1 MIECPRG
8 DIRDLLPDLLHDRLS
23 AATRAEVEHHVAEC
37 ASCEA
42 ELELLGAMRDAL
54 SRPRVVDASRIA
66 AAVRSGTTE
75 RQRPARAHMR
85 RLDWRAAAAAAVLIT
100 GGLTLVVVQRAP
112 VSSHIASPSSATT
125 RHVGQSPATGPGLMF
140 GGGFAD
146 LSDGDL
152 EQLLQDVD
160 SLSALPP
167 VDPMPVLRGVEEGA
181 S

>member
-37 ASCEA
+37 TACAA
-42 ELELLGAMRDAL
+42 ELELLDAMRSAL
-54 SRPRVVDASRIA
+54 SRPGGVDVNRIV
-66 AAVRSGTTE
+66 AAVRGG
-75 RQRPARAHMR
+75 AIDR
-85 RLDWRAAAAAAVLIT
+85 RGAPRVHPRRSDWRVAAAAAVLIT
-100 GGLTLVVVQRAP
+100 GGLTLAVVQRAP
-112 VSSHIASPSSATT
+112 VPSRPAPPVSAPTQ
-125 RHVGQSPATGPGLMF
+125 HGDQSPASGPGLMF

-152 EQLLQDVD
+152 EQLLQAVD
-160 SLSALPP
+160 SLSTLPA
-167 VDPMPVLRGVEEGA
+167 VDPTPVLRGVEEGT